1 MDKKQIGLST
11 KTYCSIL
18 TVATILSVPLMALW
32 EVNIFCLDFFV
43 TSMVHMLGLSIAY
56 IPSSNTPVENESLI
70 VIGFAASIVIMF
82 VVSISLFLWKKIYRF
97 LQVFCILLVYL
108 DIIFLICRITIGI
121 PGAKGVF
128 YLTGSFFW
136 KLYGIILSI
145 YRFKK

>member
-1 MDKKQIGLST
+1 MIFLDNKQIGLSI

-32 EVNIFCLDFFV
+32 EVNIFCLDFFA

-70 VIGFAASIVIMF
+70 VIGFAASIVIVF
-82 VVSISLFLWKKIYRF
+82 AVTISLFLWKKTYRF
-97 LQVFCILLVYL
+97 LQAFCILLVSL
-108 DIIFLICRITIGI
+108 DIIFLIYRITIGI

-128 YLTGSFFW
+128 YLTGSFF
-136 KLYGIILSI
+136 LEAVRYYFINL
-145 YRFKK
+145 